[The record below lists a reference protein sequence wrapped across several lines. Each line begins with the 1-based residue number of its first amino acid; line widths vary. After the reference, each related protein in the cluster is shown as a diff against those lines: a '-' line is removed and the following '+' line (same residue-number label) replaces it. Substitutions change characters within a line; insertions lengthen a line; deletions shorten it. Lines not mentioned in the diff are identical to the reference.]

1 MREGIDE
8 LIVQRVKY
16 LMKTERVLDDPILVL
31 AKQLK
36 VLTWVVAAT
45 AVTQVT
51 LRLF

>member
-16 LMKTERVLDDPILVL
+16 LMKTEQRLEDPVLVL
-31 AKQLK
+31 AKRVE
-36 VLTWVVAAT
+36 VLTWVVAAA

-51 LRLF
+51 LRLI